1 MKIVLT
7 GANGFI
13 GRNVKEYLSPKHEII
28 CLSHKQIDLT
38 DASAVL
44 AFLEHEKPDAVIHAA
59 AKPGHRKATDRE
71 NLTQINLAM
80 FVALFEGAKRC
91 GAKKFIHFGSGSE
104 FDMLSRPLQNVTE
117 EEIGQMIPH
126 DETGFPRYVENKL
139 LTAANYGY
147 NLRCF
152 GVFGK
157 YEDYTLRFIS
167 NTVCKALLSLPITIR
182 EDKTF
187 SFLSVWDLC
196 RLVERFLINDLPC
209 GDYNAVP
216 TETVTMREIVRQILA
231 ETESS
236 STLTIEGCGHDYTGS
251 NQKLLSVLPDFT
263 FTPFKQSLCDLIAY
277 YKTIINT
284 IEKESL

>member
-13 GRNVKEYLSPKHEII
+13 GRNVKEYLSPKHEVIA
-28 CLSHKQIDLT
+28 LSHKQIDLT

-44 AFLEHEKPDAVIHAA
+44 AFLEQVKPDAVIHAA
-59 AKPGHRKATDRE
+59 AKPGHRKAVDRE

-80 FVALFEGAKRC
+80 FVALHEGAKRC

-104 FDMLSRPLQNVTE
+104 YDMISRPLQRIKE
-117 EEIGQMIPH
+117 EEIGQVIPR

-139 LTAANYGY
+139 LIAANYGY

-157 YEDYTLRFIS
+157 YEDFTLRFIS
-167 NTVCKALLSLPITIR
+167 NAVCKALFSMPITIR
-182 EDKTF
+182 EDKSF
-187 SFLSVWDLC
+187 SYLSVYDLC
-196 RLVERFLINDLPC
+196 RLVEEFLLGDLPF

-216 TETVTMREIVRQILA
+216 TEIVTMRTIVEKIIA
-231 ETESS
+231 ETGSS
-236 STLTIEGCGHDYTGS
+236 SSLTVEKQGYDYTGS
-251 NQKLLSVLPDFT
+251 NQKLLAALPNFT
-263 FTPFKQSLCDLIAY
+263 FTPFEQSLRDLIAY
-277 YKTIINT
+277 YKTIIDT
-284 IEKESL
+284 VEKESL